1 MGGSAL
7 PSQHLQMAYARPN
20 VCSVRVI
27 AALAFL
33 AASAGAA
40 GAASGP
46 DQCFAGWSDAVP
58 VVTREALTPVR
69 DVHTQAREHHIGD
82 VVRIKLCSEAGR
94 YVYQLLVRE
103 PLGHVVRMTVDAHH
117 PFPP

>member
-1 MGGSAL
+1 MAGSAL
-7 PSQHLQMAYARPN
+7 PSQNPLMAYTRAN
-20 VCSVRVI
+20 ICSVRVI
-27 AALAFL
+27 AVLAFL